1 MPKGYGQKIRM
12 LYVMKVLW
20 EKTDCEHAMNTADI
34 LAYLKLY
41 GISADRKT
49 LYDDIEQLRD
59 FGWDIDTRPGRD
71 GGHALVSRSF
81 ELSELVLLADAV
93 QSSRFITEKKSEA
106 LISKLSGLTSI
117 YESKRI
123 GRQVHV
129 SGRIK
134 NMEETI
140 FYNVDA
146 IHNAISNDCQISFTY
161 YDWNENKKRVERHG
175 GALYTVSPHALCWD
189 DENYYLVA
197 YDEAAETL
205 KHYRV
210 DKMARIRQTDKKR
223 TGKEKAADFDIGAYS
238 GKLFGMFNGEETYVT
253 LRCKNNRAGVII
265 DRFGTAVPFRKV
277 DGECFELTVRVMLSS
292 HFYTWLMNFGE
303 DIVITSP
310 DFAIEGLKAVARRA
324 LAAYE
329 GEDDDK
335 L

>member
-1 MPKGYGQKIRM
+1 MPKQYGQKKRM
-12 LYVMKVLW
+12 LYVMKALW
-20 EKTDCEHAMNTADI
+20 EKTDGEHEITTADI
-34 LAYLKLY
+34 IAYLKLY
-41 GISADRKT
+41 GIGADRKT
-49 LYDDIEQLRD
+49 LYDDIAQLKD
-59 FGWDIDTRPGRD
+59 FGWDIVTSPGNR
-71 GGHALVSRSF
+71 GGHRLVSRNF

-106 LISKLSGLTSI
+106 LISKLSGLTSV
-117 YESKRI
+117 YEGKRI

-146 IHNAISNDCQISFTY
+146 IHNAINNDSQISFTY
-161 YDWNENKKRVERHG
+161 YDWNENKRRVERHG

-210 DKMARIRQTDKKR
+210 DKMAGILPTDQKR

-238 GKLFGMFNGEETYVT
+238 GKLFGMFNGKEAYVT

-265 DRFGTAVPFRKV
+265 DRFGTTVPFRKA
-277 DGECFELTVRVMLSS
+277 DGEHFELTVRVMLSS
-292 HFYTWLMNFGE
+292 HFYTWLMNFGD

-310 DFAIEGLKAVARRA
+310 DFAIEELKAVARRA
-324 LAAYE
+324 LAAYG
-329 GEDDDK
+329 GENDDK